1 MSGNSINVNFIY
13 EIQKELFTQY
23 KEEINENI

>member
-1 MSGNSINVNFIY
+1 MSGNSINVNVIY